1 MPWLLALLGAIS
13 RNCPKLSE
21 QAQDR
26 RLAAIG
32 MH

>member
-1 MPWLLALLGAIS
+1 LLALLGAIS

-21 QAQDR
+21 STQDQ

-32 MH
+32 MA